1 MYADIDRQKLIPGL
15 ATEGFWDWNLKTN
28 IIYLSPRY
36 CELTGCIPEDP
47 WFDKGFVDMLTL
59 PDDHQKFFLSISKH
73 LQGKTDVSILDYK
86 MILSDGSALW
96 IESRCRIA
104 ELDEN
109 KRISRIVGT
118 VANITERNQAG
129 QELHKLNRALLTI
142 SACNQAL
149 LHADNEA
156 ELLQDIC
163 RIVVETGGYRMAW
176 VGYAEDDDE
185 KSVRPVAQAGN
196 AKDYLETLNI
206 SWADIERG
214 QGPTGRAIRTGKA
227 CSTRNM
233 LTDQSFLPW
242 RMSAIQCGYASA
254 QSLPLISDHKV
265 FGALNIYSGLEDAF
279 NVEETELLSSLAEN
293 LAYGITMLKTRKAHE
308 LAEEKLRQ
316 SEARYRSLFQN
327 KHTVMLI
334 IDPADGAIVDA
345 NPAAVTFYGWKYDEL
360 CNMNIAGINTMS
372 DREIKAEMQRS
383 LNRKCNCFGFRHRLA
398 DGSIRDVEV
407 VSGPIS
413 IEEKQLL
420 YSIVNDITERKQFQ
434 ELLLESNER
443 MHFIMAATNAGFWEH
458 DIASNVQ
465 IWSDELWPL
474 YGLELHS
481 CTPSYENWLKTVI
494 PEERETI
501 ERSARKAI
509 DSGSE
514 FNCMWR
520 VSDADGRERWLMS
533 KGTPQKD
540 SDGRLLRHVG
550 IVIDITDRK
559 KEEENKQQLESSL
572 RKSQRLE
579 TIGTLA
585 GGIAHDFNNILMPIL
600 GYAEMGVNSIENK
613 NPLHDCFLEI
623 MLAAERARNL
633 VAQIL
638 TFSRTQ
644 ESEPSVVSVQSV
656 IAEALKLLR
665 PSIPATITIEQ
676 QIDNNCRNILADPSQ
691 IHQVIVNLCTNAFHA
706 MEISGGVMTLMLREM
721 LPDADML
728 KTLPGLPARWYV
740 QLSVTDTGTG
750 MDEATMERIF
760 EPFFTT
766 KSVNKGTGLGLS
778 VVHGIIKSYKGAI
791 TVDSRPEKGTSFRIY
806 LPVIDKPV
814 PDAAIKGTATAGNGS
829 ILFVDDEKATIKM
842 MTMMLSR
849 LGYQICAFCSPREAL
864 ERFRQRPDH
873 FDLVITDLTM
883 PEMNGITLAAE
894 LHKTRPYLP
903 VILMTGYGKNLGY
916 DTLNQSGICKLLKKP
931 LKMTELSAAIKEVIS
946 GRNS

>member
-1 MYADIDRQKLIPGL
+1 MYADIESQKLILGM

-28 IIYLSPRY
+28 RVFLNPRY
-36 CELTGCIPEDP
+36 CELTGCIPDESRLDN
-47 WFDKGFVDMLTL
+47 GFVDMLAL
-59 PDDHQKFFLSISKH
+59 PDDHQKFFRSVSKH
-73 LQGKTDVSILDYK
+73 LQGRTDVSILTCK
-86 MILSDGSALW
+86 MSLTDDSVLW

-109 KRISRIVGT
+109 ERISRIVGT
-118 VANITERNQAG
+118 VANITERNQAE

-142 SACNQAL
+142 SNCNQAL
-149 LHADNEA
+149 LHADNEV

-176 VGYAEDDDE
+176 VGYAVDDDE
-185 KSVRPVAQAGN
+185 KSVHPVAQAGIEE
-196 AKDYLETLNI
+196 DYLETLNI
-206 SWADIERG
+206 SWADNERG
-214 QGPTGRAIRTGKA
+214 QGPTGKAIRTGNA
-227 CSTRNM
+227 CSTRNL
-233 LTDQSFLPW
+233 LTDPSFLPW
-242 RMSAIQCGYASA
+242 RMEAIKRGYAST
-254 QSLPLISDHKV
+254 QSLPLKTDSKV
-265 FGALNIYSGLEDAF
+265 FGALNIYSALEDAF
-279 NVEETELLSSLAEN
+279 NAEETRLLSSLAEN
-293 LAYGITMLKTRKAHE
+293 LAYGITMMKTRKAHE

-345 NPAAVTFYGWKYDEL
+345 NPAAVTFYGWSPAEL
-360 CNMNIAGINTMS
+360 CNMNIAEINTMS
-372 DREIKAEMQRS
+372 AREVKKEMQRS
-383 LNRKCNCFGFRHRLA
+383 LNSKCKCFSFRHRRA

-413 IEEKQLL
+413 IEGKQLL

-474 YGLELHS
+474 YGLEPHC
-481 CTPSYENWLKTVI
+481 CTPSQANWLKTII

-520 VSDADGRERWLMS
+520 ISDANGKERWLMS

-540 SDGRLLRHVG
+540 SEGRLLRYVG

-559 KEEENKQQLESSL
+559 TEEENKQQLESSL

-600 GYAEMGVNSIENK
+600 GYAEMGVNSIDNK
-613 NPLHDCFLEI
+613 EPLHDCFSEI

-676 QIDNNCRNILADPSQ
+676 QIDNTCCNILADPSQ

-706 MEISGGVMTLMLREM
+706 MEKSGGIMTIKLREIF
-721 LPDADML
+721 PDADVL
-728 KTLPGLPARWYV
+728 KTLPGLPARRYV

-750 MDEATMERIF
+750 MDDATMERIF

-778 VVHGIIKSYKGAI
+778 VVHGIITSYNGAI
-791 TVDSRPEKGTSFRIY
+791 TVESRPAKGASFRVY
-806 LPVIDKPV
+806 LPVIDSTLR
-814 PDAAIKGTATAGNGS
+814 DTIRKGRPSEGNGS
-829 ILFVDDEKATIKM
+829 ILFVDDEQATIKM
-842 MTMMLSR
+842 MTMMLTR
-849 LGYQICAFCSPREAL
+849 LGYQICALSSPQDAL
-864 ERFRQRPDH
+864 ERFRQRPDR

-883 PEMNGITLAAE
+883 PEMNGITLANE

-903 VILMTGYGKNLGY
+903 IILMTGYGKDIGY
-916 DTLNQSGICKLLKKP
+916 NTLNQSGICKFLKKP
-931 LKMTELSAAIKEVIS
+931 LKMTELAAAIREVIS
-946 GRNS
+946 S